1 MQNQIIIKD
10 LIIGCIIGIISAII
24 GSFIFMHFFTK
35 YNFVEGI
42 ISLRQAGHLGQLI
55 TLGAILNIIIFFI
68 FIKINKEIMAR
79 GIVFATIILTII
91 TLFV

>member
-24 GSFIFMHFFTK
+24 GSFIFMRFFTK

-68 FIKINKEIMAR
+68 FLKLNKEIMAR

>member
-10 LIIGCIIGIISAII
+10 LFLGCIIGIISAII
-24 GSFIFMHFFTK
+24 GSFIFMRFFTK

-68 FIKINKEIMAR
+68 LLKLNKEVMAR